1 MVPRTKRPRKTGGTN
16 NVGYIVDLIGAS
28 WPVFDNPTKCTAQA
42 SPAF

>member
-1 MVPRTKRPRKTGGTN
+1 MYRAQKKAAKTGDTN
-16 NVGYIVDLIGAS
+16 TCYIVDLIGAS